1 MLVAADPAEKP
12 THAGGLV
19 YRIRRGRLE
28 FLLVTAKRATHLWVY
43 PKGHVEKRE
52 TPRETAI
59 REVAEEA
66 GTDAVVKRKLRDL
79 VYEAGGYEIRVRYFL
94 MRARNA
100 GSPCEGRRLA
110 WVSSRVAHRRIRYA
124 DSRTL
129 LRLAVEILRAE

>member
-1 MLVAADPAEKP
+1 MLVAADPAETP

-19 YRIRRGRLE
+19 YRIRRNRLE
-28 FLLVTAKRATHLWVY
+28 FLLVTAKRAPDLWVY

-79 VYEAGGYEIRVRYFL
+79 VYEAGGYEFRVRYFL
-94 MRARNA
+94 MRAKNA
-100 GSPCEGRRLA
+100 GWPCEGRRLA
-110 WVSSRVAHRRIRYA
+110 WVSARVAHRRIRYA
-124 DSRTL
+124 DARAL
-129 LRLAVEILRAE
+129 LRIAVEILRAE